1 MLVLYLYTLIIG
13 YKSCNMLSILS
24 KLTLLNNEIVI
35 FVEKMFL
42 DKTVKAR
49 QKQNKRLNRQTLAGT
64 GN

>member
-1 MLVLYLYTLIIG
+1 
-13 YKSCNMLSILS
+13 MLSILS